1 MSTLHALRSATRF
14 RCLADSCEDTCCAGL
29 KVPVERSAFLALQ
42 EALSTNEA
50 DRRAFALHVLRD
62 EETVD
67 GYARIHPDSE
77 GRCGFLT
84 QGLCGLHQRFGEPA
98 LPRICSTFPRALS
111 VTAGRPVLSLSLA
124 CPEAARL
131 CLLAEDGAAVDP
143 ADPGLFPRQP
153 QLSPSPSTPLGTAL
167 YRAARTVH
175 TLPGISL
182 SGQLLTLAQ
191 LAMRTDPEEL
201 TALATGESARQ
212 VAARFQPLILPWDRV
227 TGLLLGALQQR
238 RGYASQPRFE
248 AWLERLSTR
257 LESAGARTA
266 GETVTL
272 YRERKDAL
280 EQTFPVQLERYFR
293 NYALY
298 QWTRFPVE
306 EAPSAV
312 AYLCRLSLR
321 MALLRLLLVL
331 QASDAPSA
339 GALDQ
344 LAVETFQLTAKHLEQ
359 HPVFR
364 ELTDSVLACSEEDR
378 FGKTLLFATFV

>member
-14 RCLADSCEDTCCAGL
+14 RCLAETCEDTCCAGL

-42 EALSTNEA
+42 EALSTEEA

-62 EETVD
+62 EETVE
-67 GYARIHPDSE
+67 GYARIRPDAQ

-84 QGLCGLHQRFGEPA
+84 QGRCGLHQRFGEPA

-111 VTAGRPVLSLSLA
+111 VQAGQPVLTLSLA

-131 CLLAEDGAAVDP
+131 CLLAEDGAEVEP
-143 ADPGLFPRQP
+143 ADPGLFPRDP
-153 QLSPSPSTPLGTAL
+153 LLPPSASTPLGTAL
-167 YRAARTVH
+167 YQAARTVH

-191 LAMRTDPEEL
+191 LAMRTDPAEVA
-201 TALATGESARQ
+201 ALATLESARE
-212 VAARFQPLILPWDRV
+212 VAARFQPLILPWDKV

-238 RGYASQPRFE
+238 RGYAAQPRFE
-248 AWLERLSTR
+248 AWVERLFTR

-266 GETVTL
+266 TETTAL
-272 YRERKDAL
+272 YRQRRDAL
-280 EQTFPVQLERYFR
+280 EQTFPVQWERYFR

-306 EAPSAV
+306 EAPSPI
-312 AYLCRLSLR
+312 AYLCRLTLR

-364 ELTDSVLACSEEDR
+364 ELSDSVLACGDADR
-378 FGKTLLFATFV
+378 FGKTLLFATFL